1 MYDPLY
7 DPIDK
12 LTMQAKFNQRSR
24 RVWSRV
30 RLSAIL
36 AAALLTAAVV
46 LLAVLQHRSGNSPQ
60 PATPASQSDYVD
72 AAVCS
77 NCHQAIAE
85 TYRKTGMGRSFFIP
99 TTANAVEDYAHANI
113 VFHQPSGLR
122 YVMIQR
128 NGEFFERRSEVG
140 FDGKETDVM
149 EERIDYVIGSGNH
162 SRSYLHRAPDGQLIE
177 LPVSWYSEGTG
188 YWAMSPGYDW
198 KGQTD
203 FRRAINGECMFCHNG
218 YPESNAGIERSIF
231 PEKLPQGID
240 CQRCHGP
247 GRAHVEAAMSGHAAP
262 ELIRS
267 TIVNPGR
274 LDRDRQLEVCM
285 ECHLKTSFHE
295 PNEERAF
302 DRAIF
307 SYRPGQPL
315 EDFKLYFE
323 PVGHES
329 DDTFE
334 IDHAAYRLRKSACFR
349 NSQMTCLTCH
359 DPHDIPRGPEA
370 VKHYT
375 EVCLGCH
382 QGVAHTVALPPTSTC
397 LSCHMPKRRTS
408 DAVHVVMTDHFI
420 RRTEPQ
426 RNLLA
431 PIAETIAPEGSFT
444 KVALY
449 YSVKAPATPEAEI
462 SMAEAQVL
470 AAAPTDDNAI
480 PKLQA
485 LLERYQPNSPEPYLV
500 LAQAC
505 DRAGNNEE
513 VVRWSR
519 QALAERENFRP
530 AIVMLAPALFALHRD
545 AEATKVLEEAVRQYP
560 TDDLMLSDLGNA
572 YLRQGE
578 IAQASSV
585 LKRAL
590 TSNPERSETHNLLGA
605 VAVKQGDSATG
616 EREFREALRLQ
627 PDFPEARDNLGSLLA
642 EEHNYTEA
650 QFQFEKAIDADADL
664 AEAHHHLGRLLVLMD
679 QAPHAISELRKAA
692 QLEPDD
698 PEVHE
703 DLADVLAATG
713 HAAEAIPEYER
724 VLALRPDQSQAQLA
738 LAMAL
743 LSQYRVAEA
752 RLHLQAAA
760 KSADPE
766 IAQTARR
773 LLALQ

>member
-1 MYDPLY
+1 MH
-7 DPIDK
+7 
-12 LTMQAKFNQRSR
+12 AKFNHRSR
-24 RVWSRV
+24 RVWIG
-30 RLSAIL
+30 AIL
-36 AAALLTAAVV
+36 AAALLTAAVA
-46 LLAVLQHRSGNSPQ
+46 LLAVFRHRWSESPQ
-60 PATPASQSDYVD
+60 PTTQASQSDYVD
-72 AAVCS
+72 AAVCA
-77 NCHQAIAE
+77 NCHQDIAE
-85 TYRKTGMGRSFFIP
+85 TYRKTGMGRSFSIP
-99 TTANAVEDYAHANI
+99 TAGNVVEDYVHANT
-113 VFHQPSGLR
+113 VFHQLSGMR
-122 YVMIQR
+122 YTMVER

-149 EERIDYVIGSGNH
+149 EERIDYLIGSGNH

-177 LPVSWYSEGTG
+177 LPVSWYSEGSG

-203 FRRAINGECMFCHNG
+203 FRRAITGECMFCHNG
-218 YPESNAGIERSIF
+218 YPQSDVGLERSIF
-231 PEKLPQGID
+231 PEKLPHGID

-247 GRAHVEAAMSGHAAP
+247 GRAHVEAAMSGRASP

-274 LDRDRQLEVCM
+274 LDRERQLEVCM

-315 EDFKLYFE
+315 KDFKLYFG
-323 PVGHES
+323 PVGHEN
-329 DDTFE
+329 DDNFE

-359 DPHDIPRGPEA
+359 DPHDIPRGQEA

-382 QGVAHTVALPPTSTC
+382 QGVAHTVALPPGSTC
-397 LSCHMPKRRTS
+397 LTCHMPKRRTN

-420 RRTEPQ
+420 RRTQP
-426 RNLLA
+426 RRDLLA

-449 YSVKAPATPEAEI
+449 YPAKAPATPEAEI
-462 SMAEAQVL
+462 SIAEAQVN
-470 AAAPTDDNAI
+470 DNGI
-480 PKLQA
+480 PRLQE
-485 LLERYQPNSPEPYLV
+485 LLERYQPNWPEPYLV
-500 LAQAC
+500 LADAY
-505 DRAGNNEE
+505 DREGNNEE
-513 VVRWSR
+513 VARWAR
-519 QALAERENFRP
+519 QALAKRENFRP
-530 AIVMLAPALFALHRD
+530 AVVMLPPALFALHQD
-545 AEATKVLEEAVRQYP
+545 AQATKVLEEAVEQYP
-560 TDDLMLSDLGNA
+560 TDDLLLSDLGNA

-578 IAQASSV
+578 IAQASAV
-585 LKRAL
+585 LERAL
-590 TSNPERSETHNLLGA
+590 EANPERSETHNLLGV

-616 EREFREALRLQ
+616 EHEFREALRCQ
-627 PDFPEARDNLGSLLA
+627 TDFPEARDNLGSLLA
-642 EEHNYTEA
+642 EEHNYGEA
-650 QFQFEKAIDADADL
+650 EFQFEKAIEADAGF

-679 QAPHAISELRKAA
+679 QLPRAVSELREAA
-692 QLEPDD
+692 QQEPDD

-724 VLALRPDQSQAQLA
+724 VLALRPDQPQAHLG
-738 LAMAL
+738 LGMVL
-743 LSQYRVAEA
+743 LSQHRVPEA
-752 RLHLQAAA
+752 RMHLEAAA
-760 KSADPE
+760 NSSDPE

-773 LLALQ
+773 LLAQ

>member
-1 MYDPLY
+1 
-7 DPIDK
+7 
-12 LTMQAKFNQRSR
+12 MQAKFIHRSR
-24 RVWSRV
+24 NVWV
-30 RLSAIL
+30 GAIL
-36 AAALLTAAVV
+36 AAASLATAVAV
-46 LLAVLQHRSGNSPQ
+46 LAVFRHRSSGPSQ
-60 PATPASQSDYVD
+60 PTTQASQSDYVD
-72 AAVCS
+72 SAVCA
-77 NCHQAIAE
+77 NCHQGVAE
-85 TYRKTGMGRSFFIP
+85 TYRKTGMGRSFFVP
-99 TTANAVEDYAHANI
+99 TAANVVEDYAHANT

-122 YVMIQR
+122 YTMVER

-177 LPVSWYSEGTG
+177 LPVSWYSENHGH
-188 YWAMSPGYDW
+188 WAMSPGYDW

-203 FRRAINGECMFCHNG
+203 FRRAITGECMFCHNG
-218 YPESNAGIERSIF
+218 YPVGDAGLERSIF
-231 PEKLPQGID
+231 PQKLLQGID

-247 GRAHVEAAMSGHAAP
+247 GRAHVEAAMSGHASP
-262 ELIRS
+262 ELVRS

-274 LDRDRQLEVCM
+274 LSRERQLEVCM

-302 DRAIF
+302 DRAVF

-323 PVGHES
+323 PVGHEN
-329 DDTFE
+329 DDNFE

-359 DPHDIPRGPEA
+359 DPHDIPRGEEA

-375 EVCLGCH
+375 EVCLSCH
-382 QGVAHTVALPPTSTC
+382 QGVAHTVALPPASTC
-397 LSCHMPKRRTS
+397 LTCHMPKRRTN

-420 RRTEPQ
+420 RRIEPN
-426 RNLLA
+426 RDLLA

-449 YSVKAPATPEAEI
+449 YPAKAPATPEAEI
-462 SMAEAQVL
+462 SMAEAQVN
-470 AAAPTDDNAI
+470 DNGIAR
-480 PKLQA
+480 LQA

-500 LAQAC
+500 LADAY

-513 VVRWSR
+513 VARWSR
-519 QALAERENFRP
+519 QALTKRENFRP
-530 AIVMLAPALFALHRD
+530 AVVKLAPALFALHQD
-545 AEATKVLEEAVRQYP
+545 AQAIKVLEDAVAQYP
-560 TDDLMLSDLGNA
+560 TDDLLLSDLGNA

-578 IAQASSV
+578 IAQASAV
-585 LKRAL
+585 LERAL
-590 TSNPERSETHNLLGA
+590 EANPERSETHNLLGV
-605 VAVKQGDSATG
+605 VAVKRGDSAAG
-616 EREFREALRLQ
+616 EHEFREALRCQ

-642 EEHNYTEA
+642 EEHEYAEA
-650 QFQFEKAIDADADL
+650 EFQFEKAIETDADFW
-664 AEAHHHLGRLLVLMD
+664 EAHHHLGRLLVLMD
-679 QAPHAISELRKAA
+679 QLPRAVSELREAA
-692 QLEPDD
+692 QQEPDD

-724 VLALRPDQSQAQLA
+724 VLALRPDQPQAHLG
-738 LAMAL
+738 LGIAL
-743 LSQYRVAEA
+743 LSLHRVVEA
-752 RLHLQAAA
+752 RSHLQAAA
-760 KSADPE
+760 SSSDPE

-773 LLALQ
+773 LLAQ